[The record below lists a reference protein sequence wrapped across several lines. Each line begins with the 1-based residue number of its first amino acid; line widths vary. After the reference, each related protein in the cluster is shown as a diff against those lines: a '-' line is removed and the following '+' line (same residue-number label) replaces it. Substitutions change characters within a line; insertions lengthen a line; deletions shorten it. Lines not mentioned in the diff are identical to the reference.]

1 MTWLRANTEGK
12 IIFRP
17 QANKKQ
23 DRSNNAQETLNDI
36 SVLTIESDVT
46 IVLNC
51 RKLMISLAGKHEKN
65 FHDRLWAVGYVGG
78 TYLLS
83 IDADNYT
90 FVLCLMTTNVLSAV
104 GTVSKVL

>member
-1 MTWLRANTEGK
+1 LQSLIFRENKYVDDYSFKMQIITLQRMTWLRANTEGK

-65 FHDRLWAVGYVGG
+65 FHDRL
-78 TYLLS
+78 
-83 IDADNYT
+83 
-90 FVLCLMTTNVLSAV
+90 
-104 GTVSKVL
+104 

>member
-65 FHDRLWAVGYVGG
+65 FHDRL
-78 TYLLS
+78 
-83 IDADNYT
+83 
-90 FVLCLMTTNVLSAV
+90 
-104 GTVSKVL
+104 